1 MTLDLE
7 RHNKTD
13 PKSEM
18 LSAVLAGN
26 RIQHDERNIRGFGHA
41 HMIRKY
47 DILDKETRTR

>member
-26 RIQHDERNIRGFGHA
+26 RIQHDERNIRSIEHA
-41 HMIRKY
+41 HMFRK
-47 DILDKETRTR
+47 DDFLEKDG